1 MKHTGFLLLLLS
13 GMALAACSSDDE
25 ELVENSN
32 GRKLRQLTIAE
43 VPVTQNAPTSKKV
56 RLTENSSSL
65 DASWTKDDMATYFNV
80 SSFRFDRM
88 DYGKLTAA
96 SSTRT
101 SMFQG
106 TVYCTTGDNVALFYP
121 AKDPIRQ
128 GTDRGKFT
136 ISLDGQKGTLEDIA
150 EHFHYVYGV
159 AGVTSVTDQTAT
171 ATIDNMQSLLA
182 VCKFSFTD
190 GSETIPVET
199 LTINYYD
206 KGSAYSMGYPLS
218 AKLTPAAGVSSLT
231 LAYPD
236 QEDWEEKGLSV
247 TLDNETSD
255 GVYVALFPYS
265 PTGYMHFKVTG
276 RSGTYTGMAKASLKA
291 GRYYPASLKL
301 TKQQQKTETI

>member
-56 RLTENSSSL
+56 QLTENSSSL
-65 DASWTKDDMATYFNV
+65 DASWTMGDNVTYFNV
-80 SSFRFDRM
+80 SSFSPIDI
-88 DYGKLTAA
+88 DYGQLTAA
-96 SSTRT
+96 SSTST

-106 TVYCTTGDNVALFYP
+106 NVYCNTGDFIALFYP
-121 AKDPIRQ
+121 ARDPIHS
-128 GTDRGKFT
+128 GNDRGKFT
-136 ISLDGQKGTLEDIA
+136 IRLNGQKGTLEDIE

-159 AGVTSVTDQTAT
+159 AEVTSVTDQTAT

-190 GSETIPVET
+190 GSIAIPVKT
-199 LTINYYD
+199 LTINFYD
-206 KGSAYSMGYPLS
+206 ADPIGYPLT
-218 AKLTPAAGVSSLT
+218 AMLTPTKNVSSLALEYAEQGT
-231 LAYPD
+231 WYETP
-236 QEDWEEKGLSV
+236 LSV
-247 TLDNETSD
+247 TLDNETSG

-265 PTGYMHFKVTG
+265 LTGYMHFTVKNS
-276 RSGTYTGMAKASLKA
+276 SGTYTGMANASLKA

-301 TKQQQKTETI
+301 TKQQQKPETI

>member
-65 DASWTKDDMATYFNV
+65 DASWTMGDNVTYFNV
-80 SSFRFDRM
+80 SSFSPIDI
-88 DYGKLTAA
+88 DYGQLTAA
-96 SSTRT
+96 SSTST

-106 TVYCTTGDNVALFYP
+106 NVYCNTGDFIALFYL
-121 AKDPIRQ
+121 ARDPILS
-128 GTDRGKFT
+128 GNDRGKFT
-136 ISLDGQKGTLEDIA
+136 IRLNGQKGTLEDIA

-159 AGVTSVTDQTAT
+159 AEVTSVTDQTAT

-247 TLDNETSD
+247 NLDAETSD

-265 PTGYMHFKVTG
+265 PSGYMHFTVTG

-291 GRYYPASLKL
+291 GRYYPTTL
-301 TKQQQKTETI
+301 TLSKQ

>member
-1 MKHTGFLLLLLS
+1 
-13 GMALAACSSDDE
+13 MALAACSSNDD

-32 GRKLRQLTIAE
+32 DRKPRQLTIAE
-43 VPVTQNAPTSKKV
+43 VPVTKNAPTPKRV
-56 RLTENSSSL
+56 MINANSSSL

-80 SSFRFDRM
+80 SSFSLEDM
-88 DYGKLTAA
+88 DYGRLTAA
-96 SSTRT
+96 SSTST

-106 TVYCTTGDNVALFYP
+106 EVYCDTGDTIALLYP
-121 AKDPIRQ
+121 AKDPVRS
-128 GTDRGKFT
+128 GDNRGKFT

-159 AGVTSVTDQTAT
+159 AKVTSVTDQTAT

-199 LTINYYD
+199 LTINFYD
-206 KGSAYSMGYPLS
+206 NEYAYPIGYSLTAMFTPTADASSLVLAYAGPETWDDTPLS
-218 AKLTPAAGVSSLT
+218 VAL
-231 LAYPD
+231 D
-236 QEDWEEKGLSV
+236 Q
-247 TLDNETSD
+247 ETSD

-265 PTGYMHFKVTG
+265 PTGYMHFTVTG

-301 TKQQQKTETI
+301 TKQQQKPETI

>member
-1 MKHTGFLLLLLS
+1 MMKHTSFLLLLLS
-13 GMALAACSSDDE
+13 CMTLAACSSDDD

-43 VPVTQNAPTSKKV
+43 VPVTKDAPTSKKV
-56 RLTENSSSL
+56 KFTDNSSSL
-65 DASWTKDDMATYFNV
+65 DASWTKEDKATYFNV
-80 SSFRFDRM
+80 SSFSSVTI

-96 SSTRT
+96 SSTST

-106 TVYCTTGDNVALFYP
+106 SVNCITGDKVALLYP
-121 AKDPIRQ
+121 AENPILS
-128 GTDRGKFT
+128 GADRGKFT

-159 AGVTSVTDQTAT
+159 AEVTSVTDQTAT

-190 GSETIPVET
+190 GSVPIPVKT

-206 KGSAYSMGYPLS
+206 IDYAYPMGYSLS
-218 AKLTPAAGVSSLT
+218 AMLTPTADVNSLALVYSGQDT
-231 LAYPD
+231 WD
-236 QEDWEEKGLSV
+236 ETTLSV
-247 TLDNETSD
+247 TLDGETSN

-265 PTGYMHFKVTG
+265 PTGYMHFTVTG
-276 RSGTYTGMAKASLKA
+276 SSGTYTGVAKASLKA
-291 GRYYPASLKL
+291 GRYYPVTLKL
-301 TKQQQKTETI
+301 TRQ

>member
-1 MKHTGFLLLLLS
+1 
-13 GMALAACSSDDE
+13 MALAACSSDDDE
-25 ELVENSN
+25 SVESSN

-56 RLTENSSSL
+56 RFTDNSSSL
-65 DASWTKDDMATYFNV
+65 DASWTKDDMVTYFNV
-80 SSFRFDRM
+80 SSLSQVDM

-96 SSTRT
+96 SSTST

-106 TVYCTTGDNVALFYP
+106 SVNCKTGDRVALLYP
-121 AKDPIRQ
+121 AKNPILS
-128 GTDRGKFT
+128 GKDRGKFT
-136 ISLDGQKGTLEDIA
+136 ISLSGQKGTLEDIE

-159 AGVTSVTDQTAT
+159 AEVTSVTDQTAT

-190 GSETIPVET
+190 GSETIPVES

-206 KGSAYSMGYPLS
+206 NKLADLVGYPLT
-218 AKLTPAAGVSSLT
+218 AMLTPTAGVSSLT

-236 QEDWEEKGLSV
+236 QEDWEETGLSV
-247 TLDNETSD
+247 NLDPETSN

-265 PTGYMHFKVTG
+265 PTGYMHFTVKNS
-276 RSGTYTGMAKASLKA
+276 SGTYTGMAKASLKA
-291 GRYYPASLKL
+291 GRYYPATL
-301 TKQQQKTETI
+301 TLSKQ

>member
-56 RLTENSSSL
+56 KLTENSSSL

-80 SSFRFDRM
+80 SLFSQVEM
-88 DYGKLTAA
+88 DYGRLTAA
-96 SSTRT
+96 SSTST

-106 TVYCTTGDNVALFYP
+106 EVYCNTGDTIALFYP
-121 AKDPIRQ
+121 ARDPIRS
-128 GTDRGKFT
+128 GNDRGKFT
-136 ISLDGQKGTLEDIA
+136 ISLNGQNGTLDDIA

-159 AGVTSVTDQTAT
+159 AQVSSVTEQTAT

-190 GSETIPVET
+190 GSEAIPVKT
-199 LTINYYD
+199 LTINFYD
-206 KGSAYSMGYPLS
+206 AGLMGYPQT
-218 AKLTPAAGVSSLT
+218 AMLTPTADASSLA
-231 LAYPD
+231 LEYAG
-236 QEDWEEKGLSV
+236 QETWDETPLSV
-247 TLDNETSD
+247 TLKKETSD

-265 PTGYMHFKVTG
+265 PTGYMHFTVTDSLG
-276 RSGTYTGMAKASLKA
+276 TTYTGMAKASLKA

-301 TKQQQKTETI
+301 TKQQQKPETI

>member
-106 TVYCTTGDNVALFYP
+106 TVYCTTGDNVALLYP
-121 AKDPIRQ
+121 AKDPILT
-128 GTDRGKFT
+128 GKTRGKFT

-236 QEDWEEKGLSV
+236 QEDWEETGLSV
-247 TLDNETSD
+247 NLGAETSN

-265 PTGYMHFKVTG
+265 PTGYMHFTVTNC
-276 RSGTYTGMAKASLKA
+276 SGTYKGMAKASLKA
-291 GRYYPASLKL
+291 GRYYPTTLTL
-301 TKQQQKTETI
+301 TKQ

>member
-1 MKHTGFLLLLLS
+1 
-13 GMALAACSSDDE
+13 MALAACSSDDE

-121 AKDPIRQ
+121 AKDPILR

-136 ISLDGQKGTLEDIA
+136 ISLDGQKGTLGDIE

-159 AGVTSVTDQTAT
+159 AEVTSVTDQTAT

-190 GSETIPVET
+190 GSEAIPVKT
-199 LTINYYD
+199 LTINFYD
-206 KGSAYSMGYPLS
+206 AGLMGYPQT
-218 AKLTPAAGVSSLT
+218 AMLTPTADASSLALEYAGQDT
-231 LAYPD
+231 WDKP
-236 QEDWEEKGLSV
+236 LSV
-247 TLDNETSD
+247 TLGNETSD

-265 PTGYMHFKVTG
+265 PTGYMHFTVTG

-301 TKQQQKTETI
+301 TKQQQKPETI

>member
-13 GMALAACSSDDE
+13 GMALAACSSDDDE
-25 ELVENSN
+25 SVESSN

-43 VPVTQNAPTSKKV
+43 VPVTKDAPTSKKV
-56 RLTENSSSL
+56 KITDNSSSL
-65 DASWTKDDMATYFNV
+65 DASWTKDDMVTYFNV
-80 SSFRFDRM
+80 SSLSQVDM

-96 SSTRT
+96 SSTST

-106 TVYCTTGDNVALFYP
+106 SVNCKTGDRVALLYP
-121 AKDPIRQ
+121 AKNPILS
-128 GTDRGKFT
+128 GKDRGKFT
-136 ISLDGQKGTLEDIA
+136 ISLSGQKGTLEDIE

-159 AGVTSVTDQTAT
+159 AEVTSVTDQTAT

-190 GSETIPVET
+190 GSETIPVES

-206 KGSAYSMGYPLS
+206 NKLADLVGYPLT
-218 AKLTPAAGVSSLT
+218 AMLTPTAGVSSLT

-236 QEDWEEKGLSV
+236 QEDWEETGLSV
-247 TLDNETSD
+247 NLDPETSN

-265 PTGYMHFKVTG
+265 PTGYMHFTVKNS
-276 RSGTYTGMAKASLKA
+276 SGTYTGMAKASLKA
-291 GRYYPASLKL
+291 GRYYPAALKL
-301 TKQQQKTETI
+301 TKQ